1 MKKKLENRRN
11 GRLIVS
17 PIRKFP
23 RGGGGN
29 FCLAPIFEHG
39 HCRAVGH
46 SSWNESRDTIVSTG
60 RNKSSFRSVRPRVV
74 PFPRISP
81 ILARS
86 NVRALIV
93 HWFLS
98 KEKRD
103 RGKKREKKKKRRKK
117 GKKRTRTFARSIIA
131 RSFEILWKIGEL
143 SGLCMTRRNCYSKQR
158 CDGRGRE
165 GKKKEKRK
173 RNNGNVNEVV
183 RSISR
188 ERQNSTRSTFQ
199 FSPSRAK
206 CKL

>member
-11 GRLIVS
+11 DRLIVS

-103 RGKKREKKKKRRKK
+103 RGGGKKREEKKKRRKK
-117 GKKRTRTFARSIIA
+117 EKKD
-131 RSFEILWKIGEL
+131 KD
-143 SGLCMTRRNCYSKQR
+143 LCSLDNCSLVRNSLKNRRAVGVMY
-158 CDGRGRE
+158 DA
-165 GKKKEKRK
+165 KKLLFKA
-173 RNNGNVNEVV
+173 
-183 RSISR
+183 
-188 ERQNSTRSTFQ
+188 TM
-199 FSPSRAK
+199 
-206 CKL
+206 